1 MSKCDFNKVALRL
14 YWKHTSAWVFSC
26 KFPAYIQNTF
36 SQEHLWVAVSEML
49 NFIKFD
55 KRVSFQKSF
64 FQKIVLFKKFL
75 LKIGFSSRKEFRNF
89 VETRNYWLM
98 KKEGHIIIWYSLKK
112 VLWKICIN
120 HRKAPAL
127 VSLIKVQRRCFP
139 VNLAIYLKKN
149 SYFDEHLQM
158 AASVGIW
165 GSQIDTS
172 AHW

>member
-98 KKEGHIIIWYSLKK
+98 KKEGHIILCT
-112 VLWKICIN
+112 LWK
-120 HRKAPAL
+120 RFFERFAL
-127 VSLIKVQRRCFP
+127 IIGKHLRWC
-139 VNLAIYLKKN
+139 LLLKSN
-149 SYFDEHLQM
+149 AGVFLW
-158 AASVGIW
+158 I
-165 GSQIDTS
+165 
-172 AHW
+172 